1 MNSPKN
7 PSFEKNM
14 LRLEEILEK
23 MNGQVS
29 LDEAIDFFEEADKL
43 VKQCQKKLDEAQN
56 RIEKILVSRNL
67 EDKPEVEPF
76 KISDEV

>member
-1 MNSPKN
+1 MTSSKTA
-7 PSFEKNM
+7 SFEKNM

-29 LDEAIDFFEEADKL
+29 LDEAIDLFEEADKL

-56 RIEKILVSRNL
+56 RIEKILVSRNT
-67 EDKPEVEPF
+67 EDKPELEPF
-76 KISDEV
+76 KPGDEA

>member
-1 MNSPKN
+1 MNSPKAT
-7 PSFEKNM
+7 SFEKNM

-29 LDEAIDFFEEADKL
+29 LDEAIDLFEEADKL

-56 RIEKILVSRNL
+56 RIEKILVSRNS
-67 EDKPEVEPF
+67 EDKPEVETF
-76 KISDEV
+76 RVVDEV